1 MNASQVADTCKNSK
15 TIIADEEMA
24 YATVDAFAYA
34 GAMA

>member
-15 TIIADEEMA
+15 KTIANNMVTEPEYA
-24 YATVDAFAYA
+24 YAYA